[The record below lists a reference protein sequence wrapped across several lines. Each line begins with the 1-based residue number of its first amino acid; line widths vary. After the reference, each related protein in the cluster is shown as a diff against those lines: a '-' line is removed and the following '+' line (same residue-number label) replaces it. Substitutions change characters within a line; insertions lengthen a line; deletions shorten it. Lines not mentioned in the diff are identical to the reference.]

1 VGEVASHRFE
11 ETRLSVRK
19 FAPHEWRL
27 YRDLRLRALRE
38 LPDAFGSTFAREA
51 ERTDDE
57 WTARLSAG
65 AVRRRASAPPVSACR
80 LCADGTPR
88 LCLGPSPPRLHIFEE
103 RMTLRIGGILEAHV
117 GADCEVRRRKM
128 RGPRARAPFMDA

>member
-19 FAPHEWRL
+19 FAPHEW
-27 YRDLRLRALRE
+27 
-38 LPDAFGSTFAREA
+38 
-51 ERTDDE
+51 
-57 WTARLSAG
+57 
-65 AVRRRASAPPVSACR
+65 PVSACR
-80 LCADGTPR
+80 LCADGRTTAAAPR
-88 LCLGPSPPRLHIFEE
+88 RNPVFPTDATRRASWLGLGPSRPRLHIFEE